1 MLHIEK
7 FSIKNVILL
16 NKGRVIAS
24 IQLERDIINLSAWM
38 KMCCVA
44 AVERRGEDG
53 AEGGWCGCET
63 DSCCDW
69 GWGWGESSLLLVDY
83 VFVL

>member
-44 AVERRGEDG
+44 AEERRGRS
-53 AEGGWCGCET
+53 GGQ
-63 DSCCDW
+63 
-69 GWGWGESSLLLVDY
+69 LVR
-83 VFVL
+83 L